1 MHGCKLSSSLVR
13 FTGVRVSCA
22 KVPNAPWQKTLSIQ
36 SCLTICVRACNYT
49 WKNTWNLAVTH
60 NYNKP
65 YKVINQFLLIL
76 FSIPTKTTAKV
87 EGFLKSSLEGLVMFS
102 YSIERRYWPKFKS
115 TVCVKNFR
123 VPSTIHKLISSWK
136 GLLIVVVWLI
146 KKGLDLPTML
156 PRNIAQDYTY

>member
-1 MHGCKLSSSLVR
+1 
-13 FTGVRVSCA
+13 
-22 KVPNAPWQKTLSIQ
+22 
-36 SCLTICVRACNYT
+36 
-49 WKNTWNLAVTH
+49 
-60 NYNKP
+60 
-65 YKVINQFLLIL
+65 
-76 FSIPTKTTAKV
+76 
-87 EGFLKSSLEGLVMFS
+87 MFS